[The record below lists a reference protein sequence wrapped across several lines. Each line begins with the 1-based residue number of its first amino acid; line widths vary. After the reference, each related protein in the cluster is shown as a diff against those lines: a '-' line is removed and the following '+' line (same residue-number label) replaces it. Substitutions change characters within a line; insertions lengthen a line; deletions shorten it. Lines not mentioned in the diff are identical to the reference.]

1 MYDEE
6 MLVDNFEDEV
16 IRKPDIVKKQRLMD
30 TQYDYFDFQAKKNAL
45 AKSVP
50 VRWAC
55 FIQYIS
61 VLFYIFI
68 LLTRLKNKFMNIFSH
83 CNSFFNPLASL
94 PYDS

>member
-1 MYDEE
+1 

-50 VRWAC
+50 VR
-55 FIQYIS
+55 
-61 VLFYIFI
+61 
-68 LLTRLKNKFMNIFSH
+68 
-83 CNSFFNPLASL
+83 
-94 PYDS
+94 